1 MLSARNQGSEPH
13 IKLPSLGVL
22 HQEDKLPECL
32 ALKASRAY
40 FQKTQRVMGNI
51 GPTQNLTCFGI

>member
-13 IKLPSLGVL
+13 IKLPSLRVM

-32 ALKASRAY
+32 TLKVSRAY
-40 FQKTQRVMGNI
+40 FQKTQRVWEI
-51 GPTQNLTCFGI
+51 